1 MNDLDFQILLM
12 LYICDRTKLW
22 TKSKFYQQCNILMEH
37 LSKHHLFTYVHTAYL
52 YIVVVSRICFCR
64 YVGMSYGPWSYTFV
78 CSKDRGITRITN
90 TIRMVLFYITSVNVL
105 KNVVCELFFMI
116 VFVESMSNCMINI
129 QFVMIYIM
137 LVRYIQVLRWNT

>member
-22 TKSKFYQQCNILMEH
+22 TKSKFLSTMQH
-37 LSKHHLFTYVHTAYL
+37 LDGAFVKASLVYIHTAYL
-52 YIVVVSRICFCR
+52 YIVVLSRICFCR

-90 TIRMVLFYITSVNVL
+90 TIRMVLVCSSVLHYYCECFVL
-105 KNVVCELFFMI
+105 WIIFHDSFLSRSWKTNDI
-116 VFVESMSNCMINI
+116 D
-129 QFVMIYIM
+129 
-137 LVRYIQVLRWNT
+137 